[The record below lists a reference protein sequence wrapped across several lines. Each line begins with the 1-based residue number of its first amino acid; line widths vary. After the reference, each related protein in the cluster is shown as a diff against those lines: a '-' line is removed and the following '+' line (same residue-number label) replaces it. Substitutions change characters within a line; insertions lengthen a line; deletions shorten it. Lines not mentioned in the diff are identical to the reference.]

1 MMPKHVI
8 ITHIDGD
15 GVCAAA
21 LCIQGLQQRN
31 IPLKNIK
38 TIFTQPY
45 KLYDL
50 LELLISEQDVSELHV
65 YILDLSSKKNIL
77 PLVQQFKTAVY
88 IDHHPLSL
96 QLKDSGLE
104 GLIDQYRSCSQL
116 VVDYFDMDHT
126 LLVTLGTACDK
137 LLLIHRSDPMWKE
150 TELLRTA
157 LMFNIDNPG
166 FRYNLI
172 DKLVDGKLP
181 SEIKEVE
188 DYSFKNNQ
196 RIAHFMKL
204 ANKNILIDNDK
215 CIIIHTGTENAKGYG
230 GIVATKLAIN
240 KVKPVFILSKDNRE
254 NIIVI
259 TSRNHRNNTIDL
271 SKVMNEFGGGG
282 HAMAAGGIMVGDYTY
297 KDVAVRIVNVLK
309 NQGGV

>member
-1 MMPKHVI
+1 MRPEHII

-15 GVCAAA
+15 GICAAA
-21 LCIQGLQQRN
+21 LCMQGLQQRN
-31 IPLKNIK
+31 ISPHNIK

-50 LELLISEQDVSELHV
+50 LETLTSEQDVSELHV

-77 PLVQQFKTAVY
+77 SLVQQFKTAVY

-116 VVDYFDMDHT
+116 VVDYFDMDYT
-126 LLVTLGTACDK
+126 PLVTLGTACDK
-137 LLLIHRSDPMWKE
+137 LLLIHRSDPMWNE
-150 TELLRTA
+150 IELLRTA
-157 LMFNIDNPG
+157 LMFNNNNPG

-172 DKLVDGKLP
+172 DKLIDGKLP
-181 SEIKEVE
+181 SKIKEVE
-188 DYSFKNNQ
+188 DYSIKNKQ
-196 RIAHFMKL
+196 RIAHFINL

-215 CIIIHTGTENAKGYG
+215 CIIAHTGAENSKGYG
-230 GIVATKLAIN
+230 GIVATRLAIN

-254 NIIVI
+254 NIIII

-282 HAMAAGGIMVGDYTY
+282 HAMAAGGVMMGDCTY
-297 KDVAVRIVNVLK
+297 KDVAARIVNVLK
-309 NQGGV
+309 RQDGV